1 MKHVKGIVLSLTIV
15 AFAFAGAI
23 AITWAQDTPA
33 LSGITAEDTHPNGC
47 VGCHQITDD
56 GNDYRLNVSLTESG
70 HPNIAA
76 MVRTVPNDC
85 GICHKAGT
93 PLGATS
99 ALSHR
104 AHYADASENHFI
116 AYYQGECLAC
126 HALNTETG
134 AMTVK
139 SGPKNW

>member
-1 MKHVKGIVLSLTIV
+1 MKRVKGIVLSVTIV

-23 AITWAQDTPA
+23 GLIWAQDAPA
-33 LSGITAEDTHPNGC
+33 LSGITAEDAHPNGC
-47 VGCHQITDD
+47 IDCHRVAEN
-56 GNDYRLNVSLTESG
+56 GNDYRLNVSLTEAG
-70 HPNIAA
+70 HPNIAT

-93 PLGATS
+93 PLGAVSELT
-99 ALSHR
+99 HK
-104 AHYADASENHFI
+104 AHYANASENHFI

-126 HALNTETG
+126 HALNAETG
-134 AMTVK
+134 VMTVK